1 MKLMKVLLGAAA
13 LLISVNSFSQ
23 DDENRECDR
32 MRFLGSKAIEVNNY
46 QEAASY
52 YLKGE
57 EICGDFDAAKYKILK
72 GCFMNAASSETD
84 KDKKKAYMDTLTG
97 VFDRMEEKG
106 FYDNADDC
114 FRAYAILSSSKADP
128 RKADELF
135 SRCLD
140 AKGATTED
148 YYLTYYYY
156 NLYVMWTQAK
166 EEQKGELKQRLI
178 SDYFRISRFIS
189 EANYPARVQ
198 ESIAKYFNNVVRNC
212 DDILPD
218 LKKFMGSLSQDK
230 EVKKATVTNF
240 IKLLDEKG
248 CTESEEYIMLI
259 DTLISVGDG
268 SVETLMMKGKAQ
280 EAKKDYKGAIT
291 TFKEVKSKTSDD
303 ELNQEATY
311 RIASC
316 QYSIHSYSAA
326 YQTAMTVSGENKGK
340 ALIIAGL
347 SVGANVNN
355 CGDSDFQR
363 RCNYLYAVD
372 LLQQGKNLGASDN
385 GNIASFKA
393 KFPTPQQC
401 FDNGNP
407 ASVTLNCYG
416 VSVSPCN

>member
-1 MKLMKVLLGAAA
+1 MKLIKVLLGAAT
-13 LLISVNSFSQ
+13 LFMSFNGFSQ
-23 DDENRECDR
+23 DEENRECDR
-32 MRFLGSKAIEVNNY
+32 MRFLGSEAIKVNNY
-46 QEAASY
+46 HEAATY

-57 EICGDFDAAKYKILK
+57 EICGNFDAKQYNILK
-72 GCFMNAASSETD
+72 GCFSNVASSETD
-84 KDKKKAYMDTLTG
+84 KAKKKAYMDTLAG
-97 VFDRMEEKG
+97 IYNRMEEKG
-106 FYDNADDC
+106 FYDKADDC
-114 FRAYAILSSSKADP
+114 FRAYAILSSSKPDQL
-128 RKADELF
+128 KADELF
-135 SRCLD
+135 QRGI
-140 AKGATTED
+140 AVKGATTED

-178 SDYFRISRFIS
+178 ADYFRLSKFIS
-189 EANYPARVQ
+189 EANHPARVQ
-198 ESIAKYFNNVVRNC
+198 ETISQYFNGVVRNC

-280 EAKKDYKGAIT
+280 EAKKDYKGAIAT
-291 TFKEVKSKTSDD
+291 YKEVKANSSDD
-303 ELNQEATY
+303 ALSQEATY

-316 QYSIHSYSAA
+316 QYSVHSYNAA
-326 YQTAMTVSGENKGK
+326 YQTAMSVSGENKGK
-340 ALIIAGL
+340 ALVIAGL
-347 SVGANVNN
+347 SVGANVNS

-363 RCNYLYAVD
+363 RCNYIYAVQ
-372 LLQQGKNLGASDN
+372 LLEQGRSLGASDN
-385 GNIASFKA
+385 GAISRFKSNY
-393 KFPTPQQC
+393 PTESMC

-407 ASVTLNCYG
+407 ASVTLTCYG